1 MRLQNRMF
9 HYQIAGNPMVH
20 NMEET
25 VCRRTSYSLYQL
37 LCSFSTVVQIE
48 IDDEALS
55 ILN

>member
-1 MRLQNRMF
+1 MV
-9 HYQIAGNPMVH
+9 HYQIAWNPMVH

-37 LCSFSTVVQIE
+37 LCSFGTVVQIE